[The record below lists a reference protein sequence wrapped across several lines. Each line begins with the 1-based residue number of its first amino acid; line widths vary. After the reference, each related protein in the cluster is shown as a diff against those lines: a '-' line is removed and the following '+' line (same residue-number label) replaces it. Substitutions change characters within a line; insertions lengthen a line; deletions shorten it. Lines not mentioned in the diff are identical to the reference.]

1 MEKKKILIV
10 DDDKDLTIAIQA
22 ILENKNY
29 NVVTAINKTEGW
41 EKLKSEKPDLT
52 ILDVMMDT
60 SHEGFDMAREIKKDE
75 SFKDMPILMLTS
87 ISDVTGVNFRA
98 AASDPDWLPADEY
111 IDKPVEPEELLEQ
124 VEKLLTNQE

>member
-1 MEKKKILIV
+1 MDKKKILIV
-10 DDDKDLTIAIQA
+10 DDDKDLLIAIQA

-29 NVVTAINKTEGW
+29 LVVTANNKIEGW
-41 EKLKSEKPDLT
+41 EKIRSEKPDLA

-75 SFKDMPILMLTS
+75 EFKDLPILMLTS

-98 AASDPDWLPADEY
+98 AAADPDWLPADDY

-124 VEKLLTNQE
+124 VDNLLSNS